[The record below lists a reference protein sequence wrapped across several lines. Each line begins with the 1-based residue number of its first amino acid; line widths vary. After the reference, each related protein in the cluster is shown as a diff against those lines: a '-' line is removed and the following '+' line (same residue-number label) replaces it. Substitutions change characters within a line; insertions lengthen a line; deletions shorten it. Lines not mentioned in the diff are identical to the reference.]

1 MSDWDD
7 FKALA
12 DYCQAQAL
20 SDKLR
25 PGDEAVWRQ
34 FCRKYS
40 RTFYTPLH
48 VVELMDPVKV
58 LLAVYEDQLE
68 NVDVDDNMEAILDI
82 IYSLEDP
89 DYAKEKRDDLKQFI
103 KDAEAEEE
111 YRKEAGKPI
120 HKLLAEED
128 SVSLKKSTPK
138 NTPVPPNKNLPQGG
152 GINLSYLEKEENGSN
167 DDES

>member
-1 MSDWDD
+1 MSADWED

-40 RTFYTPLH
+40 RIFHTPLH
-48 VVELMDPVKV
+48 VVELLDPAKV
-58 LLAVYEDQLE
+58 ILAIYEDQLE
-68 NVDVDDNMEAILDI
+68 EVDVDENMEAILDL

-89 DYAKEKRDDLKQFI
+89 DYFKEKRDDLKQFI
-103 KDAEAEEE
+103 KDAEKEEE
-111 YRKEAGKPI
+111 IRQEIGKPI
-120 HKLLAEED
+120 HRLLAEED
-128 SVSLKKSTPK
+128 SVSLKKSTPEK
-138 NTPVPPNKNLPQGG
+138 APAPLNKNLPQGG
-152 GINLSYLEKEENGSN
+152 GINLAYLEKEENNS
-167 DDES
+167 DEE